1 VTVRPPPPLLRIAWR
16 NVRRNARHSLG
27 TILAIAVGFV
37 AISVFDGYLTHL
49 AEDNSNMFAD
59 MFMMGDLIIEPVGA
73 SDADEGTAGKVLLGE
88 REQAFVEEFF
98 ASRSG
103 EVIAR
108 MPMLYAWGFVSAGKA
123 TARFIAFSY
132 DPVDGAKLRRRF
144 AWNTLAG
151 KPLQLAPESSILLG
165 MGLGSLL
172 DCEPTGHAP
181 AKRKDGSMIAEERPF
196 ACRRPR
202 VQLVASTASG
212 QLNAVEPEVVGL
224 IDGGLKDL
232 DAKFAHIPLSLA
244 QRLLDTK
251 SVSQIV
257 VLLRDPARSG
267 AFAHELVEAAKARG
281 LSLVAVPW
289 RDHVNGAENRRGMR
303 VLAVFRML
311 MAVVV
316 VLIAGMTVLT
326 TMARAVTERTREIG
340 TLRSVGFL
348 RRHVVLLFAI
358 EAALL
363 ATVAS
368 AIGLAVTLAV
378 TAAVNASGMTYNAG
392 LAAQPMA
399 LGVRYL
405 PATWAGATLFLAAVA
420 AAAAVVPARRAARSR
435 IPDAL
440 SHV

>member
-1 VTVRPPPPLLRIAWR
+1 MRSSPPLLRIAWR

-27 TILAIAVGFV
+27 SILAIAVGFV
-37 AISVFDGYLTHL
+37 AISVFDGYLTYL
-49 AEDNSNMFAD
+49 GEDNSNMFAD
-59 MFMMGDLIIEPVGA
+59 LFMTGDLIVEPVGA
-73 SDADEGTAGKVLLGE
+73 SDADEGVAGKVLLGE
-88 REQAFVEEFF
+88 REQAFVEGFL
-98 ASRSG
+98 ASRAD
-103 EVIAR
+103 EVVAR
-108 MPMLYAWGFVSAGKA
+108 MPMLYAWGFASAGKA
-123 TARFIAFSY
+123 TARFLAFSY
-132 DPVDGAKLRRRF
+132 DPADGVKLRRRF
-144 AWNTLAG
+144 AWNALAG

-172 DCEPTGHAP
+172 DCEPTGHGP
-181 AKRKDGSMIAEERPF
+181 AKGWDGTIVAEERPF
-196 ACRRPR
+196 TCRRPR

-251 SVSQIV
+251 GLSMYT
-257 VLLRDPARSG
+257 VLLRDPTSAA
-267 AFAHELVEAAKARG
+267 AFARDLVQAAKAKG
-281 LSLVAVPW
+281 MALVAVPW
-289 RDHVNGAENRRGMR
+289 RDHVYGAENRRGMR
-303 VLAVFRML
+303 VLAMFRTL

-326 TMARAVTERTREIG
+326 TMAKAVSERTREIG
-340 TLRSVGFL
+340 TLRSLGFL
-348 RRHVVLLFAI
+348 RRHVVLLFAL

-368 AIGLAVTLAV
+368 VVGLAVTV
-378 TAAVNASGMTYNAG
+378 SITAATNASRITYSAG